1 MRKLYWIPGFF
12 LAFILILITALLVT
26 ADPPTTPFE
35 YTTGDDDDA
44 NLVSTIQV
52 SEGYDGDFTE
62 FDLISAED
70 AETLALEYTTG
81 GEVKESELEA
91 ENGNVF
97 WEVEVVFE
105 GNEFEIVI
113 DPTTG
118 SIVGAFYENESI
130 FEALDWDRD

>member
-12 LAFILILITALLVT
+12 LGFILILITALLVT
-26 ADPPTTPFE
+26 AESPTTPFE
-35 YTTGDDDDA
+35 YTAGDDDDTD
-44 NLVSTIQV
+44 LISTIQV
-52 SEGYDGDFTE
+52 SDDYDGDFTE
-62 FDLISAED
+62 FDLISVED

-81 GEVKESELEA
+81 GQVKESELEA

-113 DPTTG
+113 DPKTG
-118 SIVGAFYENESI
+118 SVVGAFYENESI
-130 FEALDWDRD
+130 FEALDWD